1 MDRYNLI
8 LISVFFIVM
17 YLFFLR
23 PQNQKRKEQESFMK
37 KLGKGDIVV
46 TVGGLKGSIFY
57 IDDEKVIIEST
68 VDHSRLEFLKEYIS
82 IEETMK
88 NNKNKCEEKK

>member
-8 LISVFFIVM
+8 LISVLFIVM

-23 PQNQKRKEQESFMK
+23 PQSQKKKEQENFMK
-37 KLGKGDIVV
+37 KLGKGDIIV

-57 IDDEKVIIEST
+57 IDDEKVILEST

-88 NNKNKCEEKK
+88 NNKNKCEANK